1 MAPGDVCLC
10 INLSW
15 MDVLANFN
23 CHHDITRNCRE
34 KSHNEKSSRF
44 RLAYEP
50 SLDS

>member
-23 CHHDITRNCRE
+23 CHHDITRN
-34 KSHNEKSSRF
+34 H
-44 RLAYEP
+44 
-50 SLDS
+50 LDSGWPTSQVLTLNC